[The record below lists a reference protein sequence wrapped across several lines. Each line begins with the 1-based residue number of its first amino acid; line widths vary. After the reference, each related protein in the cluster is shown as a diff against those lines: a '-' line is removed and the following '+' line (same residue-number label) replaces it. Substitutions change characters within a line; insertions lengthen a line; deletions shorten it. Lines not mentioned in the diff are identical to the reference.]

1 MAREFSLSTKLA
13 RLGFQEP
20 SAAAEILASWNLDS
34 TPLWPAFAKTAD
46 PDLALEQL
54 AKLYECRPDLFQDFE
69 TLKKIIL
76 IAGFSEALGQY
87 LLRHPEAISVLSCEP
102 LANTEFS
109 LVDKQG
115 LDNGEVE
122 RLVPIA
128 RVNSRNINNQDANH
142 GFVNSEATDNR
153 YLDSQR
159 TEPREPSNSEILPAT
174 KAEMTKRLLDA
185 IQAQDGTANPQN
197 SDQLRIAYHREI
209 LRIAYRDLSAPDP
222 LAVVESISAELSDL
236 ADAVVTAALA
246 LAKGETSDWE
256 KIRFGVLALGKCGA
270 RELNYVSDVDVLFVA
285 EPDDPETSDS
295 EAIQI
300 ANKLAAALIRITSAY
315 TAAGTIWP
323 LDAALRPEGKAGVLV
338 RTLSGMESYYRQWAK
353 NWEFQALLKA
363 RPMAGDLALAQDFVD
378 LVAPKV
384 WSVGEQPNFV
394 SEVREMRKRVVSL
407 IPAKEI
413 GREIKLGSGG
423 LRDVEFTVQLLQ
435 LVHGR
440 ADQRLR
446 YRGTFPALKS
456 LVDYGYVGRDSGF
469 TLAQEY
475 RFQRV
480 LEHRVQLFHLRR
492 THLLPNDAVGQLR
505 LARAFRQDWKT
516 LEKTWQRSTRKVL
529 ELHQQMF
536 YSPLLE
542 AISQV
547 PAKSAA
553 LSQDAAKTWMRALG
567 FADPKA
573 AFVHIETLSHGFS
586 RAAEIQRQLL
596 PVMLSWFAEGPN
608 PDLGLLS
615 FRQVSEAMG
624 NTSWYL
630 RTLRDGGAMAQD
642 FATVLS
648 ASRYV
653 VDLLLRAPQAVSMLA
668 EDDGT
673 QPRTRAE
680 ILAEMQSMTKRHEDT
695 ESAISAVRA
704 VRRYELLRLAMA
716 DILGKI
722 EIEDLGPALS
732 DITSATI
739 TAALKIAARETPEA
753 PEIGVV
759 AMGRWG
765 GKELSYASDAD
776 VIFVIAD
783 TEHQEDL
790 RKANAVVAKMRALL
804 AAPGPDPALQIDADL
819 RPEGKSGPLVRT
831 LSSALKYYQNWSDT
845 WEAQALLRADY
856 GAGNSDIVA
865 GFLAGIAFLRYPEAG
880 LADKQ
885 VNEIRKLK
893 ARMEAERMPKGVVPS
908 AHLKLGPGGLS
919 DVEWT
924 IQLLQL
930 QFAAKYPQL
939 QTPQTLAAIS
949 AALCQGLLSEDQA
962 KDLKEAWTLASR
974 IRNATLILRGRG
986 SDLFPAD
993 LELAAVAKLL
1003 GYQPGEV
1010 SQLSDDYR
1018 RFARRSR
1025 AVMEKIFWA

>member
-1 MAREFSLSTKLA
+1 MAREFSLIAKLA

-20 SAAAEILASWNLDS
+20 DFAAKILASWDLDL
-34 TPLWPAFAKTAD
+34 TPLWPAFSNTAD
-46 PDLALEQL
+46 PDLAVELL
-54 AKLYECRPDLFQDFE
+54 AKLREISPEIFQDFE
-69 TLKKIIL
+69 IL
-76 IAGFSEALGQY
+76 QKVILVSGYSEALGQY
-87 LLRHPEAISVLSCEP
+87 LIRNPESVSVLAEDSGNTAT
-102 LANTEFS
+102 LAGAFR
-109 LVDKQG
+109 
-115 LDNGEVE
+115 DN
-122 RLVPIA
+122 
-128 RVNSRNINNQDANH
+128 NH
-142 GFVNSEATDNR
+142 GNQTTFGRDST
-153 YLDSQR
+153 LDSGGAA
-159 TEPREPSNSEILPAT
+159 LVAT
-174 KAEMTKRLLDA
+174 KTELTARLLNAVKAEAGVAD
-185 IQAQDGTANPQN
+185 PKN
-197 SDQLRIAYHREI
+197 SDQLRIAYHREV

-222 LAVVESISAELSDL
+222 LAVVESVSAELSDL

-246 LAKGETSDWE
+246 LAKGEVFGWE
-256 KIRFGVLALGKCGA
+256 KIRFAVVALGKCGA
-270 RELNYVSDVDVLFVA
+270 GELNYVSDVDVLFVA
-285 EPDDPETSDS
+285 EPKDPETSDS
-295 EAIQI
+295 ETIQI
-300 ANKLAAALIRITSAY
+300 ANKLAAALMRITSAY

-338 RTLSGMESYYRQWAK
+338 RTLSGMESYYQQWAK
-353 NWEFQALLKA
+353 NWEFQAMLKA
-363 RPMAGDLALAQDFVD
+363 RPMAGDLALAQNFVD

-394 SEVREMRKRVVSL
+394 SEVQEMRKRVVSL
-407 IPAKEI
+407 IPAKEA
-413 GREIKLGSGG
+413 GREIKLSSGG

-440 ADQRLR
+440 TDQRLR
-446 YRGTFPALKS
+446 HRGTFPALQA
-456 LVDYGYVGRDSGF
+456 LVDYGYVGRDSGA

-492 THLLPNDAVGQLR
+492 THLLPSNLVGQKR
-505 LARAFRQDWKT
+505 LARGLKQNWES
-516 LEKTWQRSTRKVL
+516 LEKAWRRSTRKVL

-547 PAKSAA
+547 PTKSAA

-567 FADPKA
+567 FADPEA
-573 AFVHIETLSHGFS
+573 AFTHIEALSQGFS

-624 NTSWYL
+624 STSWYL

-642 FATVLS
+642 FAAVLS

-668 EDDGT
+668 EDSGV
-673 QPRTRAE
+673 QPRSRTE

-716 DILGKI
+716 DILGRI
-722 EIEDLGPALS
+722 EISELGPALS

-739 TAALKIAARETPEA
+739 TTALNIATRETPDA

-765 GKELSYASDAD
+765 GNELSYASDAD

-783 TEHQEDL
+783 TDNQEDL
-790 RKANAVVAKMRALL
+790 RKANTVISRMRALL
-804 AAPGPDPALQIDADL
+804 AAPGPDPALQVDADL

-831 LSSALKYYQNWSDT
+831 LSATLNYYQKWSDT
-845 WEAQALLRADY
+845 WEAQALLRANY
-856 GAGNSDIVA
+856 GAGNPEIVA
-865 GFLAGIAFLRYPEAG
+865 EFLAGIAFLRYPESG
-880 LADKQ
+880 LTDRQ

-893 ARMEAERMPKGVVPS
+893 ARMEAERMPKGVAPS

-930 QFAAKYPQL
+930 RFGAKYPQM
-939 QTPQTLAAIS
+939 QTTQTLRALS
-949 AALCQGLLSEDQA
+949 AALDQNLLSERQA
-962 KDLKEAWTLASR
+962 KDLKAAWVLASR
-974 IRNATLILRGRG
+974 IRNALLIFRGRG
-986 SDLFPAD
+986 SDLFPSD
-993 LELAAVAKLL
+993 LELAAVGKLL
-1003 GYQPGEV
+1003 GYQSGEN
-1010 SQLSDDYR
+1010 SQLSDDYQR
-1018 RFARRSR
+1018 LTRRSR